1 MDNPRLRGIVERFAT
16 AKQLAD
22 EKFSDKY
29 QIFINYILLKEIYYE
44 AV

>member
-22 EKFSDKY
+22 EEFLINIKY
-29 QIFINYILLKEIYYE
+29 LSIIFY
-44 AV
+44 